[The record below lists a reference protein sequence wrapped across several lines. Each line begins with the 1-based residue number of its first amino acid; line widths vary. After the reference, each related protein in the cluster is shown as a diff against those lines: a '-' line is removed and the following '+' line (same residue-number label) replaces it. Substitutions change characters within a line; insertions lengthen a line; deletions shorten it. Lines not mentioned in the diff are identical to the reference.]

1 MKQKLFRFKNL
12 STRSNSY
19 MSHSFDPIDNTSNNE
34 HFQEVLDKA
43 LTSPSRRNILRGGL
57 GLASM
62 FALPMLP
69 GCGGTSTASNAAVGA
84 ITELKFT
91 TVAKSIADQ
100 VWVPAGY
107 TVKVLHATGDTM
119 KTGVT
124 AYSNAGTDDAESWAN
139 RVGDQHDGTEIFY
152 IGANGK
158 SKGSYSYAAGDK
170 AVLAVNNESSAEA
183 HFLHPTGQTSGVAVG
198 KKFDQFNTTGAAWTL
213 GVRPASEAIKEIL
226 MHGVT
231 LVEVKLDASGKPTG
245 YDATSSLNRRITP
258 ETVMTVTGPAA
269 ELANLKAMM
278 VTKFDPTGAT
288 TRGTL
293 NNCGTGITPWGT
305 LITCE
310 ENWAT
315 YFTMPAGATVP
326 TDAKLIASRKRYSVQ
341 DTATS
346 ATATTSRTQGWHT
359 VTDADPTS
367 RFARWDV
374 SASGATAAADF
385 RNEPQTFGYNVEI
398 DPANPSAAPAKR
410 MAMGRFAHEAA
421 VCGIPVVGKP
431 LAFYM
436 GCDSRNEYIYKF
448 VSAKNWDAADIGG
461 GIAAGDKYLN
471 EGKLYAAKF
480 NATGQGEWLELSI
493 NNPLITAAAFGF
505 TNQAEVLV
513 HTRVAA
519 DAAGATKMDR
529 PEWGAVNHANGEIY
543 FALTNNTAANRLPGK
558 TDAANPRAYKDN
570 DGIGRDGN
578 PNGHIIR
585 FKETNSMAEATTF
598 AWDIFLF
605 GAEEDAPKS
614 NVNIS
619 GLTAVNSFSSP
630 DGLWFSKSTG
640 ICWIQTDDGAFTD
653 ETNCMLVAAVPGK
666 VGDGGAFTVSNTM
679 TVAGAAQTVTQ
690 NTFVGQVLGESRL
703 RRFLVG
709 PVGAEVT
716 GITETPDGKAIFV
729 GIQHPGELATAYN
742 DTTKG
747 VWPTNAANGAG
758 GAYGAGSRPR
768 SATIV
773 ITKDDGGR
781 IGL

>member
-1 MKQKLFRFKNL
+1 
-12 STRSNSY
+12 
-19 MSHSFDPIDNTSNNE
+19 MSHSFDPSDNTSNNE

-43 LTSPSRRNILRGGL
+43 LSNPSRRSILRGGL

-69 GCGGTSTASNAAVGA
+69 GCGGTTTAGNTLPALASSSL
-84 ITELKFT
+84 LKFT
-91 TVAKSIADQ
+91 PVAKSIADQ

-107 TVKVLHATGDTM
+107 TAKILHATGDRM
-119 KTGVT
+119 KAEVDVAT
-124 AYSNAGTDDAESWAN
+124 YSNAGTDDAESWAN

-152 IGANGK
+152 IGANGQ

-170 AVLAVNNESSAEA
+170 AVLSVNNESSAEA
-183 HFLHPTGQTSGVAVG
+183 HFFHPTGQTSGAAIG
-198 KKFDQFNTTGAAWTL
+198 KKFDQFGSWPM

-231 LVEVKLDASGKPTG
+231 LVEVNLDANGKPTG
-245 YDATSSLNRRITP
+245 YNATSPLNRRITP
-258 ETVMTVTGPAA
+258 ETVMTVTGPEA
-269 ELANLKAMM
+269 ELANLKALM
-278 VTKFDPTGAT
+278 VTKFDPTGST

-326 TDAKLIASRKRYSVQ
+326 TDAKLIASRARYGVQ
-341 DTATS
+341 TTATS

-359 VTDADPTS
+359 VAGADPTS
-367 RFARWDV
+367 RFARWNV
-374 SASGATAAADF
+374 SASGATADLDF

-398 DPANPSAAPAKR
+398 DPANVNSVPSKR

-421 VCGIPVVGKP
+421 VCGVPLVGKP

-471 EGKLYAAKF
+471 EGKLYVAKF

-493 NNPLITAAAFGF
+493 NNSKISTGTFGF
-505 TNQAEVLV
+505 SNQAEVLV

-519 DAAGATKMDR
+519 DLAGATKMDR

-543 FALTNNTAANRLPGK
+543 FAMTNNRTPEK
-558 TDAANPRAYKDN
+558 TVTMVNAANPRYYKDT
-570 DGIGRDGN
+570 DGRTDNASNRDGN
-578 PNGHIIR
+578 PNGHIVR
-585 FKETNSMAEATTF
+585 FKETNNMADATTF
-598 AWDIFLF
+598 TWDIFLF
-605 GAEEDAPKS
+605 GAEEDSADV
-614 NVNIS
+614 NVNLS
-619 GLTAVNSFSSP
+619 RLTAANSFSSP

-653 ETNCMLVAAVPGK
+653 ETNCMLVAAVPGT
-666 VGDGGAFTVSNTM
+666 VGDGGAFTVSNS
-679 TVAGAAQTVTQ
+679 VVVSGVAQTSTQ
-690 NTFVGQVLGESRL
+690 NTFVGGILGESRL

-709 PVGAEVT
+709 PKGAEVT
-716 GITETPDGKAIFV
+716 GITETADGKAIFV
-729 GIQHPGELATAYN
+729 GIQHPGENATAYN
-742 DTTKG
+742 DVANG

-758 GAYGAGSRPR
+758 GAYGAGTRPR

-773 ITKDDGGR
+773 ITKDDGGK